1 MEGMKVQ
8 MWKVFHHHFIFPNNQ
23 LPWICQLSRK
33 SKLWK
38 CFILLCFGCSNFHL
52 KVTICM
58 LKSERSW
65 TMGVNRSNY
74 RRKKIFTKL
83 NNTWYVGYGSCLN
96 FSMVPWITLA
106 KQINVI
112 SIWTNELICSFYLTL
127 QPFTIWNMSSSIWLS
142 LEMSINMLECI
153 ILTSFEALKDIS
165 KWGGVPKWWWTF
177 HDWHRFTMLHNIIWI
192 FLV

>member
-1 MEGMKVQ
+1 MKVQ

-23 LPWICQLSRK
+23 LSWICQLSHK

-65 TMGVNRSNY
+65 TTGVNKTNS

-83 NNTWYVGYGSCLN
+83 NNTWYVGHGSCLN
-96 FSMVPWITLA
+96 SSMVPWITLA
-106 KQINVI
+106 KQINII

-127 QPFTIWNMSSSIWLS
+127 QPFTIWNMSSWIWLS
-142 LEMSINMLECI
+142 LEMSINILECI
-153 ILTSFEALKDIS
+153 ILTSFEALKDICPNGEVY
-165 KWGGVPKWWWTF
+165 KNGGEPF
-177 HDWHRFTMLHNIIWI
+177 MIDIDLPCFII
-192 FLV
+192 